1 MIFIFSILVL
11 AGVEGAETRKPNILF
26 ILADD
31 LGYNDVSW
39 HNPEMPTLGLEK
51 LAREGVILE
60 QAYTQQV
67 LDKCRKRKQWASKM

>member
-1 MIFIFSILVL
+1 MIFLFSFLVL
-11 AGVEGAETRKPNILF
+11 SGAEARQPNILF

-39 HNPEMPTLGLEK
+39 HNPEMPTPGLEQ

-67 LDKCRKRKQWASKM
+67 ELAARAGEHFFVE